1 MWLATK
7 MSLTFFFVLLV
18 IVSSLWYIT
27 TYKVAILI
35 IPDAIYSVQGMH
47 SSYTHKCC
55 GVYPM
60 FLFYIYMYK
69 CGKKTV
75 VSFWDQKVISML
87 YNSNLQQVAALP
99 TYTKNTRK
107 KVLDLDACCWL
118 WSTFPRRS
126 FYYLALK
133 FNSIAPTS
141 CSDCKEFMVQD
152 PIIVRSWNDNTIL
165 LLVMGWRLC
174 WCKNEATLIMNG

>member
-1 MWLATK
+1 MKLYIPLYLDGGKIEFQVRKLPFPAQHLMWLATK

-75 VSFWDQKVISML
+75 VSFWDQKVISVCCTTPI
-87 YNSNLQQVAALP
+87 YNKWLLSELI
-99 TYTKNTRK
+99 YT
-107 KVLDLDACCWL
+107 D
-118 WSTFPRRS
+118 
-126 FYYLALK
+126 
-133 FNSIAPTS
+133 
-141 CSDCKEFMVQD
+141 
-152 PIIVRSWNDNTIL
+152 L
-165 LLVMGWRLC
+165 LLKTQERRC
-174 WCKNEATLIMNG
+174 